1 MPDSIRVTP
10 DELRQAAQLHREAA
24 EQLAAVPLNN
34 ATVMA
39 TLESLGP
46 VFAELRDAGSA
57 LLEQRGA
64 CYRRQADAHADLAD
78 QLSHA
83 ADVWDQHEADAAAEL
98 RTVAEG
104 GR

>member
-1 MPDSIRVTP
+1 MPDSIRVKT

-24 EQLAAVPLNN
+24 EQLAAVPSNN

-46 VFAELRDAGSA
+46 VFAVLRDAGSA

-64 CYRRQADAHADLAD
+64 CYRRQAEAHADLAD

-83 ADVWDQHEADAAAEL
+83 ADVWDQREADAAAEL

>member
-46 VFAELRDAGSA
+46 VFA
-57 LLEQRGA
+57 
-64 CYRRQADAHADLAD
+64 
-78 QLSHA
+78 
-83 ADVWDQHEADAAAEL
+83 
-98 RTVAEG
+98 
-104 GR
+104 